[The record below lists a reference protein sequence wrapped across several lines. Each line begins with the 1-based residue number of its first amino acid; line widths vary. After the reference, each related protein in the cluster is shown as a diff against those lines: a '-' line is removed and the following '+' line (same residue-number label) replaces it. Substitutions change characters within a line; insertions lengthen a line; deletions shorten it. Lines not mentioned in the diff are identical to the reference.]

1 VQQLNAIAENIA
13 WIAGIVYST
22 IPAFW
27 LVVHP
32 FARFWRE
39 KRGKIYPLLG
49 LIWLAMWIGA
59 GWVTAPYRHDRLWPE
74 WSWIGWL
81 MLLALGIS
89 VYHRIGSSF
98 GRNKLLGQAE
108 LRPQEHEQKLVTSGM
123 HAHVRHPIYL
133 AHWLMLTAWT
143 VGAGSVALVAL
154 WCFAVITGVGVIFF
168 EDRELE
174 GRFGEEY
181 RRYKQQVP
189 AIIPKR

>member
-1 VQQLNAIAENIA
+1 VRTFLTIAENIA

-39 KRGKIYPLLG
+39 KRGKIYPMLG
-49 LIWLAMWIGA
+49 LIWLAMWIAA
-59 GWVTAPYRHDRLWPE
+59 GWITAPYRHERLWPE

-81 MLLALGIS
+81 MLFVLGLRLYRS
-89 VYHRIGSSF
+89 LGHFDRD
-98 GRNKLLGQAE
+98 KLLGRSE
-108 LRPQEHEQKLVTSGM
+108 LRPKEHQQALVTSGM
-123 HAHVRHPIYL
+123 HARVRHPIYL

-143 VGAGSVALVAL
+143 VGAGTIALIAL
-154 WCFAVITGVGVIFF
+154 WCFAVVTGVGMIFF